1 MPYVS
6 ICDNFLVEPNLA
18 TDLIFEYI
26 HITDAHSLD
35 GVMSS
40 VLLDVIQ
47 SRADDLERLRKLT
60 CTAGLLGFLQSDACD
75 KFIQTWKS
83 TMERVVAEFRDVR
96 VFVLRETIA
105 RLWPLFSEAYVD
117 HPF

>member
-6 ICDNFLVEPNLA
+6 ISDNFLIEPNLA

-75 KFIQTWKS
+75 KSIQSGNRPWKGS
-83 TMERVVAEFRDVR
+83 LQSFGMFGC
-96 VFVLRETIA
+96 
-105 RLWPLFSEAYVD
+105 LFSVK
-117 HPF
+117 P